1 MNTLGRSGQKPWL
14 PNRVGSREFEG
25 TSPVLKRYRGTKIQ
39 SREFNLFGKGKS
51 WRRLRSAAP
60 ESGRAPAAACAPANP
75 LRLASALSQSNSS
88 ACPKVYDPN
97 S

>member
-14 PNRVGSREFEG
+14 PNRVGSREYEG
-25 TSPVLKRYRGTKIQ
+25 TSPVLRRYRGTKIQ
-39 SREFNLFGKGKS
+39 SRKFNLIGKGKS
-51 WRRLRSAAP
+51 EITRSAAP

-88 ACPKVYDPN
+88 ACPKVYHPN